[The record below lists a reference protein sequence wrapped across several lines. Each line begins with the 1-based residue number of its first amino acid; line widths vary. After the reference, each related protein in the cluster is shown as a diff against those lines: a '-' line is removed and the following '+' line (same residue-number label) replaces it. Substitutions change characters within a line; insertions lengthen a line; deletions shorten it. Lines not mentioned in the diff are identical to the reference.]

1 VSAVGALLRPLQLR
15 HKFLPLAGGICYGLS
30 GVRKFGFILILAITV
45 LLSGN
50 AWADNFTLANGETV
64 SGEPLWTSA
73 NDQGLQ
79 IKTTEGKYERI
90 PWVNFSQEDLKKF
103 KETPKL
109 APLVE
114 PYIEVTQEERIKKT
128 EVVVKQPPRIE
139 LPARKSF
146 FAAMFSSG
154 PGLVLLLLLYAA
166 TIYAGYEVAI
176 FRAQPIPLV
185 AGLSAVP
192 FFGFLAPI
200 VFLSMPTR
208 MTKAADLPEAPGE
221 AAPAAHTEH
230 AGDTVNPMQGE
241 TAPHPGGLKLHHE
254 PEPAKPEH
262 PPATVFQ
269 RGQFTFNKRF
279 IETKF
284 TNFFSPVRRE
294 GDKDM
299 VLIFKT
305 ARGEY
310 QAQRISRIAAND
322 LHLEVHRGG
331 ASEEVLVPFTEIKE
345 IIIKHK
351 DAP

>member
-1 VSAVGALLRPLQLR
+1 ME
-15 HKFLPLAGGICYGLS
+15 GICYGDCR
-30 GVRKFGFILILAITV
+30 VRKFWFILIMAFWALVT
-45 LLSGN
+45 GN
-50 AWADNFTLANGETV
+50 VWADNFTLATGETV
-64 SGEPLWTSA
+64 SGEPLWSSA

-79 IKTTEGKYERI
+79 IKTTDGKYERI

-128 EVVVKQPPRIE
+128 AVEVKQPPRIE
-139 LPARKSF
+139 LPAKKSF
-146 FAAMFSSG
+146 FASMLSSG
-154 PGLVLLLLLYAA
+154 PGLVLLLLVYAA

-176 FRAQPIPLV
+176 FRAQPVPLV
-185 AGLSAVP
+185 AGLSAIP
-192 FFGFLAPI
+192 FVGVLAPI

-208 MTKAADLPEAPGE
+208 MQKGGVEAEAAAEAAAAGAPAVAGE
-221 AAPAAHTEH
+221 AAEA
-230 AGDTVNPMQGE
+230 VNPMQGDP
-241 TAPHPGGLKLHHE
+241 AQQAGGLKLHHE
-254 PEPAKPEH
+254 PEAAKPQH
-262 PPATVFQ
+262 APPTVYQ

-279 IETKF
+279 LETKF
-284 TNFFSPVRRE
+284 AGFFSVVRRE
-294 GDKDM
+294 AEKDM

-310 QAQRISRIAAND
+310 HGQRISRIAAND

-331 ASEEVLVPFTEIKE
+331 ATEEVLIPFTEIKE
-345 IIIKHK
+345 IIVKHK

>member
-1 VSAVGALLRPLQLR
+1 MDSP
-15 HKFLPLAGGICYGLS
+15 
-30 GVRKFGFILILAITV
+30 GVRKFGFILILAITA
-45 LLSGN
+45 LLSGK
-50 AWADNFTLANGETV
+50 AWADNFSLANGETV

-79 IKTTEGKYERI
+79 IKTTDGKYERI
-90 PWVNFSQEDLKKF
+90 PCVNFSQEDLKKF

-109 APLVE
+109 APLVD
-114 PYIEVTQEERIKKT
+114 PYIEVTQDERIKKT

-146 FAAMFSSG
+146 FAAMFASG
-154 PGLVLLLLLYAA
+154 PGLVLLLLLYGA

-176 FRAQPIPLV
+176 FRAQPVPLV
-185 AGLSAVP
+185 AGLSAIP
-192 FFGFLAPI
+192 FLGFLAPI

-208 MTKAADLPEAPGE
+208 MGKAADIAESPAE
-221 AAPAAHTEH
+221 AAATAPADA
-230 AGDTVNPMQGE
+230 ADAVNPMQGE
-241 TAPHPGGLKLHHE
+241 TAPHAGGLKLHHD

-294 GDKDM
+294 SDKDM

-305 ARGEY
+305 ARGDY